1 MELKTKCTLIM
12 TNIFISYNQ
21 NVQAEQ
27 SLALRLQTLGA
38 LYDLSVSL
46 PDRIGRLSLKDTT
59 KQRIDK
65 ANLFLVFATRN
76 LTKPVVDEI
85 NYALTTKKKIIVV
98 YDKDVKTNLNLK
110 GVHEIEY
117 DGKRDSPEKI
127 ISEINKVI
135 SKSKEDDSVGAFVLV
150 GLGLLLLA
158 ALTSKNK

>member
-1 MELKTKCTLIM
+1 M
-12 TNIFISYNQ
+12 TNIFVSYNR

-38 LYDLSVSL
+38 LYDLTISL
-46 PDRIGRLSLKDTT
+46 PDRTGRTTLKETT

-65 ANLFLVFATRN
+65 ADLFLVFATRN

-85 NYALTTKKKIIVV
+85 NYALTIKRKIIVV
-98 YDKDVKTNLNLK
+98 YDKDVRNNLNIK

-117 DGKRDSPEKI
+117 DGKRDGPEKI

-135 SKSKEDDSVGAFVLV
+135 SKSHEDDTVGAFVLV

>member
-1 MELKTKCTLIM
+1 M
-12 TNIFISYNQ
+12 TNIFVSYNQ

-38 LYDLSVSL
+38 LYNLGISL
-46 PDRIGRLSLKDTT
+46 PDRVGRAGLKETT

-65 ANLFLVFATRN
+65 ADLFLVFATRN

-85 NYALTTKKKIIVV
+85 NYALTAKKKIIVV
-98 YDKDVKTNLNLK
+98 YDKDVKNNLNIK
-110 GVHEIEY
+110 EVHEIEY
-117 DGKRDSPEKI
+117 DGKRDNPEKI
-127 ISEINKVI
+127 IGEINKVI
-135 SKSKEDDSVGAFVLV
+135 SKSKEDDTVGAFVLV